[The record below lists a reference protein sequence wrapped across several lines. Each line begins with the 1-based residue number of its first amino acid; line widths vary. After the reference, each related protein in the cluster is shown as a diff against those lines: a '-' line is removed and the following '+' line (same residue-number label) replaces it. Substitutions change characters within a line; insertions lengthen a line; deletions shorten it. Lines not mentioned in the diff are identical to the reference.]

1 MREKGME
8 SNLEKINESLFF
20 ILTCDEV
27 GTYVSLVDS
36 QGNVVEDASEYG
48 VSDENDLKI
57 IDLIKEIKEDSFF
70 SGWDNEKNEL
80 YIDENIEILDY
91 LKNSKKVV
99 AGDMKPI
106 QWFLG
111 GNKIVLKINL
121 VEDDSDLCEGKL
133 LLNGEKDFTII
144 SDNYVLNENAIYW
157 IDIPKDTIHIL
168 KEMESKFSKPELEKY
183 LTLAS
188 SFGSGIEIECLDY
201 EITDEGNLKPVQ
213 ELIIEKISQDNSL
226 YLKIGASISTID
238 YEFLKAHNLEKA
250 LVIKDDL
257 KRVEIIDVEP
267 AYLDETVEE
276 IVKTIVK
283 HQKNLKIKSSFYV
296 DENFIILQEKL
307 AREFVTQELLQ
318 LAGKYK
324 VVGTDNLKK
333 YSVKAVK
340 PKVVGNFKHGIDFL
354 EGDVHLEI
362 EGEKFS
368 IVDVLN
374 SFKKDS
380 YIVLSDGTNAL
391 INRKYMEKLER
402 VFKDN
407 GKSNVKISFFD
418 LPIIDDLIEDKVL
431 ANEIKKTKTFY
442 RGINE
447 IENYKAPVPLINA
460 TLREYQE
467 YGYKWLRYL
476 MDNSLGGCLAD
487 DMGLGKTL
495 QAITLITSLHS
506 IPGRKTLIIMPK
518 SLIYN
523 WESEIKKFSPTLK
536 CGIYYGNFRDKNIFN
551 DVDAIITTYGTV
563 RNDIEFLR
571 KMKFDL
577 IVLDESQNIKN
588 VNAQT
593 TKAVMLLEAKYRLA
607 LSGTP
612 IENNL
617 GELYSL
623 FRFLNPS
630 MFGTL
635 DEFNYHYAN
644 PIQKENDK
652 EAIEELK
659 KKIYPFILRRV
670 KKEVLKDLPDKIE
683 KTLFIGMNPEQKR
696 LYEERRAYY
705 YGMIN
710 NQIKSQGLGKTQFYI
725 LQALNELR
733 QLTSCPEMKNP
744 NILSSKREVLINNV
758 QDAVENGH
766 KVLIFTNYI
775 KSIESITADLK
786 KRGIKYLEMTG
797 ATKDRQGLVNLFQ
810 KDKKYKV
817 FVMTLK
823 TGGVGLNLT
832 AADTIFIYDPWWNK
846 TVENQAVDRAY
857 RLGQDRTVFSYK
869 LILKD
874 TIEEK
879 ILKLQES
886 KSQLL
891 DNLISDEGATLKTL
905 TEKDIEFILGE

>member
-1 MREKGME
+1 MV
-8 SNLEKINESLFF
+8 SNLEKLNDTVYFMLS
-20 ILTCDEV
+20 CDEV
-27 GTYVSLVDS
+27 GTYVSLVDMY
-36 QGNVVEDASEYG
+36 GEIVEDTDMYEIT
-48 VSDENDLKI
+48 DENDLKI

-70 SGWDNEKNEL
+70 SGWETEKNEL

-91 LKNSKKVV
+91 LKKSKNFVT
-99 AGDMKPI
+99 GEMKPVE
-106 QWFLG
+106 WVLS

-121 VEDDSDLCEGKL
+121 VLDEEELCQGKL
-133 LLNGEKDFTII
+133 FLNEKEEFVII
-144 SDNYVLNENAIYW
+144 SDNYILKDHKIYW
-157 IDIPKDTIHIL
+157 LDLSKDTIHIL
-168 KEMESKFSKPELEKY
+168 KEMESKFAKKELEKY
-183 LTLAS
+183 LTLAY
-188 SFGSGIEIECLDY
+188 SFGNGVEIECFDY
-201 EITDEGNLKPVQ
+201 EVVLGGNLEPVQ
-213 ELIIEKISQDNSL
+213 EIVIEKISQDNSL
-226 YLKIGASISTID
+226 YLKIGVVLSTIS
-238 YEFLKAHNLEKA
+238 YEFLKTHNIEK
-250 LVIKDDL
+250 VIVVKDEL
-257 KRVEIIDVEP
+257 KKVEVTDVSP
-267 AYLDETVEE
+267 IYLDHTVEE
-276 IVKTIVK
+276 ILKIIVK
-283 HQKNLKIKSSFYV
+283 HQKSLKIKSSFYV
-296 DENFIILQEKL
+296 DENFIILQERL

-354 EGDVHLEI
+354 EGNVHLEI

-431 ANEIKKTKTFY
+431 ANEIKKTRSFY
-442 RGINE
+442 RGINQ
-447 IENYKAPVPLINA
+447 IENYDAPLPIINA

-467 YGYKWLRYL
+467 YGYKWLSYL
-476 MDNSLGGCLAD
+476 MDNKLGGCLAD

-495 QAITLITSLHS
+495 QAITLITSLHKVD
-506 IPGRKTLIIMPK
+506 GRKSLIIMPK

-523 WESEIKKFSPTLK
+523 WESEIKKFSPGLK
-536 CGIYYGNFRDKNIFN
+536 CGIYYGNFRDRSIFN
-551 DVDAIITTYGTV
+551 EVEVIITTYGTI
-563 RNDIEFLR
+563 RNDVEYL
-571 KMKFDL
+571 KEMKFDL

-593 TKAVMLLEAKYRLA
+593 TKAVMLLESKHRLA

-630 MFGTL
+630 MFGTI

-683 KTLFIGMNPEQKR
+683 KTLFIGMNPEQKK
-696 LYEERRAYY
+696 LYEERRTYY

-710 NQIKSQGLGKTQFYI
+710 SQIKTQGLGKTQFYI

-744 NILSSKREVLINNV
+744 NVVSSKREVLINNV

-766 KVLIFTNYI
+766 KVLVFTNYI
-775 KSIESITADLK
+775 KSIESITSDLK

-797 ATKDRQGLVNLFQ
+797 ATKDRQGLVDQFQ
-810 KDKKYKV
+810 NDNRYKV

>member
-1 MREKGME
+1 MV
-8 SNLEKINESLFF
+8 SNLEKLNDTVYFMLS
-20 ILTCDEV
+20 CDEV
-27 GTYVSLVDS
+27 GTYVSLVDMY
-36 QGNVVEDASEYG
+36 GEIVEDTDMYEIT
-48 VSDENDLKI
+48 DENDLKI

-70 SGWDNEKNEL
+70 SGWETEKNEL

-91 LKNSKKVV
+91 LKKSKNFVT
-99 AGDMKPI
+99 GEMKPVE
-106 QWFLG
+106 WVLS

-121 VEDDSDLCEGKL
+121 VLDGEELCQGKL
-133 LLNGEKDFTII
+133 FLNEKEEFVII
-144 SDNYVLNENAIYW
+144 SDNYILKDHKIYW
-157 IDIPKDTIHIL
+157 LDLSKDTIHIL
-168 KEMESKFSKPELEKY
+168 KEMESKFAKKELEKY
-183 LTLAS
+183 LTLAY
-188 SFGSGIEIECLDY
+188 SFGNGVEIECFDY
-201 EITDEGNLKPVQ
+201 EVVLGGNLEPVQ
-213 ELIIEKISQDNSL
+213 EIVIEKISQDNSL
-226 YLKIGASISTID
+226 YLKIGVVLSTIS
-238 YEFLKAHNLEKA
+238 YEFLKTHNIEK
-250 LVIKDDL
+250 VIVVKDEL
-257 KRVEIIDVEP
+257 KKVEVTDVSP
-267 AYLDETVEE
+267 IYLDHTVEE
-276 IVKTIVK
+276 ILKIIVK
-283 HQKNLKIKSSFYV
+283 HQKSLKIKSSFYV
-296 DENFIILQEKL
+296 DENFIILQERL

-354 EGDVHLEI
+354 EGNVHLEI

-431 ANEIKKTKTFY
+431 ANEIKKTRSFY
-442 RGINE
+442 RGINQ
-447 IENYKAPVPLINA
+447 IENYDAPLPIINA

-467 YGYKWLRYL
+467 YGYKWLSYL
-476 MDNSLGGCLAD
+476 MDNKLGGCLAD

-495 QAITLITSLHS
+495 QAITLITSLHKVD
-506 IPGRKTLIIMPK
+506 GRKSLIIMPK

-523 WESEIKKFSPTLK
+523 WESEIKKFSPGLK
-536 CGIYYGNFRDKNIFN
+536 CGIYYGNFRDRSIFN
-551 DVDAIITTYGTV
+551 EVEVIITTYGTI
-563 RNDIEFLR
+563 RNDVEYL
-571 KMKFDL
+571 KEMKFDL

-593 TKAVMLLEAKYRLA
+593 TKAVMLLESKHRLA

-630 MFGTL
+630 MFGTI

-683 KTLFIGMNPEQKR
+683 KTLFIGMNPEQKK
-696 LYEERRAYY
+696 LYEERRTYY

-710 NQIKSQGLGKTQFYI
+710 SQIKTQGLGKTQFYI

-744 NILSSKREVLINNV
+744 NVVSSKREVLINNV

-766 KVLIFTNYI
+766 KVLVFTNYI
-775 KSIESITADLK
+775 KSIESITSDLK

-797 ATKDRQGLVNLFQ
+797 ATKDRQGLVDQFQ
-810 KDKKYKV
+810 NDNRYKV

>member
-1 MREKGME
+1 MK
-8 SNLEKINESLFF
+8 SKLEKMEESLFF
-20 ILTCDEV
+20 TLTCDEV
-27 GTYVSLVDS
+27 GTYVSLVDNR
-36 QGNVVEDASEYG
+36 GNVVYDTTEFEI
-48 VSDENDLKI
+48 SDENDLKI

-80 YIDENIEILDY
+80 YIDENIEILNY
-91 LKNSKKVV
+91 LKNSKKVLN
-99 AGDMKPI
+99 GEMKPI
-106 QWFLG
+106 KWVLG
-111 GNKIVLKINL
+111 GNKIVLKINF
-121 VEDDSDLCEGKL
+121 VEEGYDLCEGKL
-133 LLNGEKDFTII
+133 LLNGEKQFKIV
-144 SDNYVLNENAIYW
+144 SDNYVLSDDSVYW

-168 KEMESKFSKPELEKY
+168 KEMESKFTRNELEKY
-183 LTLAS
+183 LTLAY
-188 SFGSGIEIECLDY
+188 SFGSGIEIEFLDY
-201 EITDEGNLKPVQ
+201 EIVLNGNMKPTQ

-238 YEFLKAHNLEKA
+238 YEFLKTHSLENA
-250 LVIKDDL
+250 LLIKDEF
-257 KRVEIIDVEP
+257 KRVEVTKVQP

-276 IVKTIVK
+276 IVKIIVK

-333 YSVKAVK
+333 YSVRAVK

-368 IVDVLN
+368 IVEVLN

-431 ANEIKKTKTFY
+431 ANEIKRTKSFY
-442 RGINE
+442 RGINQ
-447 IENYKAPVPLINA
+447 IENYGAEIPEINA

-476 MDNSLGGCLAD
+476 IDNKLGGCLAD

-495 QAITLITSLHS
+495 QAITLITSLHLV
-506 IPGRKTLIIMPK
+506 PKRKTLIIMPK

-536 CGIYYGNFRDKNIFN
+536 SGIYYGNFRDKSTFENT
-551 DVDAIITTYGTV
+551 DVIITTYGTI
-563 RNDIEFLR
+563 RNDIEYLR

-577 IVLDESQNIKN
+577 IILDESQNIKN

-593 TKAVMLLEAKYRLA
+593 TKAVMLLDSKYRLA

-630 MFGTL
+630 MFG
-635 DEFNYHYAN
+635 
-644 PIQKENDK
+644 
-652 EAIEELK
+652 
-659 KKIYPFILRRV
+659 
-670 KKEVLKDLPDKIE
+670 
-683 KTLFIGMNPEQKR
+683 
-696 LYEERRAYY
+696 
-705 YGMIN
+705 
-710 NQIKSQGLGKTQFYI
+710 
-725 LQALNELR
+725 
-733 QLTSCPEMKNP
+733 
-744 NILSSKREVLINNV
+744 
-758 QDAVENGH
+758 
-766 KVLIFTNYI
+766 
-775 KSIESITADLK
+775 
-786 KRGIKYLEMTG
+786 
-797 ATKDRQGLVNLFQ
+797 
-810 KDKKYKV
+810 
-817 FVMTLK
+817 
-823 TGGVGLNLT
+823 
-832 AADTIFIYDPWWNK
+832 
-846 TVENQAVDRAY
+846 
-857 RLGQDRTVFSYK
+857 
-869 LILKD
+869 
-874 TIEEK
+874 
-879 ILKLQES
+879 
-886 KSQLL
+886 
-891 DNLISDEGATLKTL
+891 
-905 TEKDIEFILGE
+905 

>member
-1 MREKGME
+1 ME
-8 SNLEKINESLFF
+8 SNLKKINESLFF
-20 ILTCDEV
+20 TLTCDEV

-36 QGNVVEDASEYG
+36 SGDIVEDTDGYEI
-48 VSDENDLKI
+48 SDENDLKI
-57 IDLIKEIKEDSFF
+57 IDLIQEIKEDSFF

-91 LKNSKKVV
+91 LKDSKKVV
-99 AGDMKPI
+99 TGDMKPVNWI
-106 QWFLG
+106 LS
-111 GNKIVLKINL
+111 GNKIVLKINF
-121 VEDDSDLCEGKL
+121 VEDDFDLCEGKL
-133 LLNGEKDFTII
+133 LLNGEKEFTIV
-144 SDNYVLNENAIYW
+144 SDNYVLSEGTMYW

-168 KEMESKFSKPELEKY
+168 KEMESKFSKSELEKY

-201 EITDEGNLKPVQ
+201 EIIENGNLKPVQ

-238 YEFLKAHNLEKA
+238 YEFLKAHSLERA

-257 KRVEIIDVEP
+257 KKVEITEVEP
-267 AYLDETVEE
+267 TYLDETVEE

-431 ANEIKKTKTFY
+431 ANEIKKTKSFY
-442 RGINE
+442 RGINQ
-447 IENYKAPVPLINA
+447 IENYSAPMPYINA

-495 QAITLITSLHS
+495 QAITLITSLHLV
-506 IPGRKTLIIMPK
+506 PERKTLIIMPK

-523 WESEIKKFSPTLK
+523 WESEIRKFSPGLK
-536 CGIYYGNFRDKNIFN
+536 CGIYYGNFRDKGIFN
-551 DVDAIITTYGTV
+551 DVEVIITTYGTV
-563 RNDIEFLR
+563 RNDIEFL
-571 KMKFDL
+571 KEMKFDL

-593 TKAVMLLEAKYRLA
+593 TKAVMLLDSKYRLA

-710 NQIKSQGLGKTQFYI
+710 SQIKTQGLGKTQFYI

-775 KSIESITADLK
+775 KSIESITSDLK

>member
-1 MREKGME
+1 ME
-8 SNLEKINESLFF
+8 TNLKKINESLFF
-20 ILTCDEV
+20 TLCCDEV
-27 GTYVSLVDS
+27 GTYVSLVDIN
-36 QGNVVEDASEYG
+36 GDIVENTDGYEI
-48 VSDENDLKI
+48 SDENDLKI
-57 IDLIKEIKEDSFF
+57 IDLIQEIKEDSFF

-80 YIDENIEILDY
+80 YIDENIEILNY

-99 AGDMKPI
+99 TEAMKPI
-106 QWFLG
+106 SWVLN
-111 GNKIVLKINL
+111 GNKIVLRINSL
-121 VEDDSDLCEGKL
+121 EEDDDLCEGKL
-133 LLNGEKDFTII
+133 LLNGEKDFII
-144 SDNYVLNENAIYW
+144 VSDNYVLNGEAMYW
-157 IDIPKDTIHIL
+157 IDVPKDTIHIL
-168 KEMESKFSKPELEKY
+168 KEMESKFSKTELEKY

-188 SFGSGIEIECLDY
+188 SFGNGIEIECLDY
-201 EITDEGNLKPVQ
+201 EIVDDGNLKPIQ

-238 YEFLKAHNLEKA
+238 YEFLKSHNLDKA
-250 LVIKDDL
+250 LVIKDEL
-257 KRVEIIDVEP
+257 KRIEITKVEP
-267 AYLDETVEE
+267 TYLDDTLEE

-431 ANEIKKTKTFY
+431 ANEIKKTKSFY
-442 RGINE
+442 RGINQ
-447 IENYKAPVPLINA
+447 IESYNSPLPNINA

-495 QAITLITSLHS
+495 QAITLITSLHL
-506 IPGRKTLIIMPK
+506 IPERKTLIIMPK

-551 DVDAIITTYGTV
+551 EVEAIITTYGTV
-563 RNDIEFLR
+563 RNDIEFL
-571 KMKFDL
+571 KNMKFDL

-593 TKAVMLLEAKYRLA
+593 TKAVMLLESKYRLA

-696 LYEERRAYY
+696 LYEERRTYY

-710 NQIKSQGLGKTQFYI
+710 SQIKTQGLGKTQFYI

-744 NILSSKREVLINNV
+744 NIISSKREVLINNV

-775 KSIESITADLK
+775 KSIESITSDLK

>member
-1 MREKGME
+1 MK
-8 SNLEKINESLFF
+8 SKLEKMEESLFF
-20 ILTCDEV
+20 TLTCDEV
-27 GTYVSLVDS
+27 GTYVSLVNNR
-36 QGNVVEDASEYG
+36 GNVVYDTTEFEI
-48 VSDENDLKI
+48 SDENDLKI

-80 YIDENIEILDY
+80 YIDDNIEILNY
-91 LKNSKKVV
+91 LKNSKKVLT
-99 AGDMKPI
+99 GEMKPI
-106 QWFLG
+106 KWVLG
-111 GNKIVLKINL
+111 GNKIVLKINF
-121 VEDDSDLCEGKL
+121 VEEGYDLCEGKL
-133 LLNGEKDFTII
+133 LLNGEKQFTIV
-144 SDNYVLNENAIYW
+144 SDNYVLSDDSLYW

-168 KEMESKFSKPELEKY
+168 KEMESKFTKNELEKY
-183 LTLAS
+183 LTLAY
-188 SFGSGIEIECLDY
+188 SFGSGIEIEFLDY
-201 EITDEGNLKPVQ
+201 EIVLNGNMKPTQ

-238 YEFLKAHNLEKA
+238 YEFLKIHSLENA
-250 LVIKDDL
+250 LLIKDEF
-257 KRVEIIDVEP
+257 KRVEVTKVQP

-276 IVKTIVK
+276 IVKIIVK
-283 HQKNLKIKSSFYV
+283 HQKNLKIKSSFYI

-333 YSVKAVK
+333 YSVRAVK

-431 ANEIKKTKTFY
+431 ANEIKRTKSFY
-442 RGINE
+442 RGINQ
-447 IENYKAPVPLINA
+447 IENYGAEIPEINA

-476 MDNSLGGCLAD
+476 IDNKLGGCLAD

-495 QAITLITSLHS
+495 QAITLITSLHLV
-506 IPGRKTLIIMPK
+506 PKRKTLIIMPK

-536 CGIYYGNFRDKNIFN
+536 SGIYYGNFRDKSTFENT
-551 DVDAIITTYGTV
+551 DVIITTYGTI
-563 RNDIEFLR
+563 RNDIEYLR

-593 TKAVMLLEAKYRLA
+593 TKAVMLLDSKYRLA

-696 LYEERRAYY
+696 LYEERRTYY

-710 NQIKSQGLGKTQFYI
+710 NQIKTQGLGKTQFYI

-744 NILSSKREVLINNV
+744 NIVSSKREVLINNV

-775 KSIESITADLK
+775 KSIESITGDLR
-786 KRGIKYLEMTG
+786 KRDIKYLEMTG
-797 ATKDRQGLVNLFQ
+797 ATKDRQGLVDLFQ

>member
-1 MREKGME
+1 MV
-8 SNLEKINESLFF
+8 SNLEKLNDTVYFMLS
-20 ILTCDEV
+20 CDEV
-27 GTYVSLVDS
+27 GTYVSLVDMY
-36 QGNVVEDASEYG
+36 GEIVEDADQYEIT
-48 VSDENDLKI
+48 DENDLKI
-57 IDLIKEIKEDSFF
+57 INLIKEIKEDSFF
-70 SGWDNEKNEL
+70 SGWETEKNEL

-91 LKNSKKVV
+91 LKKSKNFVT
-99 AGDMKPI
+99 GEMEPI
-106 QWFLG
+106 EWVLS
-111 GNKIVLKINL
+111 GNKIVLKIDL
-121 VEDDSDLCEGKL
+121 VVDEDDLCQGKL
-133 LLNGEKDFTII
+133 FLNEEEEFIII
-144 SDNYVLNENAIYW
+144 SDNYVLKNNKIYW
-157 IDIPKDTIHIL
+157 LDLSKDTIHIL
-168 KEMESKFSKPELEKY
+168 KEMESKFARLELEKY
-183 LTLAS
+183 LTLAY
-188 SFGSGIEIECLDY
+188 SFGNGVEIECFDY
-201 EITDEGNLKPVQ
+201 EVVLGGNLEPVQ
-213 ELIIEKISQDNSL
+213 EIIIEKISQDNSL
-226 YLKIGASISTID
+226 YLKIGVVLSTIS
-238 YEFLKAHNLEKA
+238 YEFLKAHSIEK
-250 LVIKDDL
+250 VIVVKDDL
-257 KRVEIIDVEP
+257 KRIEVTNVNP
-267 AYLDETVEE
+267 VYLDDTVEE
-276 IVKTIVK
+276 ILKIIVK

-296 DENFIILQEKL
+296 DENFIILQERL

-354 EGDVHLEI
+354 EGNVHLEI

-431 ANEIKKTKTFY
+431 ANEIKKTRSFY
-442 RGINE
+442 RGINQ
-447 IENYKAPVPLINA
+447 IESYDAPLPMINA

-467 YGYKWLRYL
+467 YGYKWLSYL
-476 MDNSLGGCLAD
+476 MDNNLGGCLAD

-495 QAITLITSLHS
+495 QAIALITSLHKVD
-506 IPGRKTLIIMPK
+506 GRKSLIIMPK

-536 CGIYYGNFRDKNIFN
+536 CGIYYGNFRDRAIF
-551 DVDAIITTYGTV
+551 DEVEAIITTYGTI
-563 RNDIEFLR
+563 RNDVEYL
-571 KMKFDL
+571 KEMKFDL

-593 TKAVMLLEAKYRLA
+593 TKAVMLLEAKHRLA

-630 MFGTL
+630 MFGTI
-635 DEFNYHYAN
+635 DEFNHHYAN

-683 KTLFIGMNPEQKR
+683 KTLFIGMNAEQKK

-710 NQIKSQGLGKTQFYI
+710 SQIKTQGLGKTQFYI

-744 NILSSKREVLINNV
+744 NVVSSKREVLINNV

-775 KSIESITADLK
+775 KSIESITSDLK

-797 ATKDRQGLVNLFQ
+797 ATKDRQGLVDLFQ
-810 KDKKYKV
+810 KDNRYKV

>member
-1 MREKGME
+1 
-8 SNLEKINESLFF
+8 
-20 ILTCDEV
+20 
-27 GTYVSLVDS
+27 
-36 QGNVVEDASEYG
+36 
-48 VSDENDLKI
+48 
-57 IDLIKEIKEDSFF
+57 
-70 SGWDNEKNEL
+70 
-80 YIDENIEILDY
+80 
-91 LKNSKKVV
+91 
-99 AGDMKPI
+99 
-106 QWFLG
+106 
-111 GNKIVLKINL
+111 
-121 VEDDSDLCEGKL
+121 DLCEGKL
-133 LLNGEKDFTII
+133 LLNGEKNFVII
-144 SDNYVLNENAIYW
+144 SDNYVLSDDTVYR

-168 KEMESKFSKPELEKY
+168 KEMESKFTKNELERY
-183 LTLAS
+183 LTLAY
-188 SFGSGIEIECLDY
+188 SFGSGIEIEFLDY
-201 EITDEGNLKPVQ
+201 EIALNGNMKPAQ
-213 ELIIEKISQDNSL
+213 ELVIEKISQDNSL

-238 YEFLKAHNLEKA
+238 YEFLKANSLENA
-250 LVIKDDL
+250 LVIKDEL
-257 KRVEIIDVEP
+257 KRVEVTKVEP

-276 IVKTIVK
+276 IVKIIVK

-431 ANEIKKTKTFY
+431 ANEIKKTKSFY
-442 RGINE
+442 RGINQ
-447 IENYKAPVPLINA
+447 IENYGAEIPEINA

-476 MDNSLGGCLAD
+476 IDNKLGGCLAD

-495 QAITLITSLHS
+495 QAITLITSLHLV
-506 IPGRKTLIIMPK
+506 PKRKTLIIMPK

-523 WESEIKKFSPTLK
+523 WESEIKKFSPNLK
-536 CGIYYGNFRDKNIFN
+536 CGIYYGNFRDKSIFEST
-551 DVDAIITTYGTV
+551 DVIITTYGTI
-563 RNDIEFLR
+563 RNDIEYL
-571 KMKFDL
+571 KEMKFDL

-593 TKAVMLLEAKYRLA
+593 TKAVMLLDSKYRLA

-710 NQIKSQGLGKTQFYI
+710 SQIKTQGLGKTQFYI

-744 NILSSKREVLINNV
+744 NIVSSKREVLINNV

-775 KSIESITADLK
+775 KSIESITGDLR
-786 KRGIKYLEMTG
+786 KRDIKYLEMTG
-797 ATKDRQGLVNLFQ
+797 ATKDRQGLVDLFQ

>member
-1 MREKGME
+1 
-8 SNLEKINESLFF
+8 
-20 ILTCDEV
+20 
-27 GTYVSLVDS
+27 VSLVDNK
-36 QGNVVEDASEYG
+36 GDVVYDTTGFEI
-48 VSDENDLKI
+48 SDENDLKI
-57 IDLIKEIKEDSFF
+57 IELIKEIKEDSFF
-70 SGWDNEKNEL
+70 SGWDNERNEL

-91 LKNSKKVV
+91 LKNSNKVLN
-99 AGDMKPI
+99 GEMKPI
-106 QWFLG
+106 KWVLS
-111 GNKIVLKINL
+111 GNKIVLKINF
-121 VEDDSDLCEGKL
+121 VEDNYELCEGKL
-133 LLNGEKDFTII
+133 LLNGDKKFVII
-144 SDNYVLNENAIYW
+144 SDNYILSEDSIYW

-168 KEMESKFSKPELEKY
+168 KEMESKFTRTELEKY
-183 LTLAS
+183 LTLAY
-188 SFGSGIEIECLDY
+188 SFGSGIEIEFLDY
-201 EITDEGNLKPVQ
+201 ELDINGNMKPAQ

-238 YEFLKAHNLEKA
+238 YEFIKAHSLENA
-250 LVIKDDL
+250 LLIKDDL
-257 KRVEIIDVEP
+257 KKIEITKVVP

-276 IVKTIVK
+276 IVKIIVK
-283 HQKNLKIKSSFYV
+283 HQKNLKIKSSFYL

-431 ANEIKKTKTFY
+431 ANEIKKTKSFY
-442 RGINE
+442 RGINQ
-447 IENYKAPVPLINA
+447 IENYGAELPDINA

-476 MDNSLGGCLAD
+476 IDNKLGGCLAD

-506 IPGRKTLIIMPK
+506 VQNRKTLIIMPK

-536 CGIYYGNFRDKNIFN
+536 CGIYYGNFRDKTIFN
-551 DVDAIITTYGTV
+551 SAEVIITTYGTI
-563 RNDIEFLR
+563 RNDIEYL
-571 KMKFDL
+571 KEMKFDL

-593 TKAVMLLEAKYRLA
+593 TKAVMLLDSKYRLA

-635 DEFNYHYAN
+635 EEFNYHYAN

-710 NQIKSQGLGKTQFYI
+710 SQIKTQGLGKTQFYI

-775 KSIESITADLK
+775 KSIESITGDLK

-797 ATKDRQGLVNLFQ
+797 ATKD
-810 KDKKYKV
+810 
-817 FVMTLK
+817 
-823 TGGVGLNLT
+823 
-832 AADTIFIYDPWWNK
+832 
-846 TVENQAVDRAY
+846 
-857 RLGQDRTVFSYK
+857 
-869 LILKD
+869 
-874 TIEEK
+874 
-879 ILKLQES
+879 
-886 KSQLL
+886 
-891 DNLISDEGATLKTL
+891 
-905 TEKDIEFILGE
+905 

>member
-1 MREKGME
+1 ME
-8 SNLEKINESLFF
+8 SNLKKINESLFF
-20 ILTCDEV
+20 TLTCDEV

-36 QGNVVEDASEYG
+36 NGDIVEDIDGYEI
-48 VSDENDLKI
+48 SDENDLKI
-57 IDLIKEIKEDSFF
+57 IDLIQEIKEDSFF

-91 LKNSKKVV
+91 LKDSKKVV
-99 AGDMKPI
+99 TGDMKPVNWI
-106 QWFLG
+106 LS
-111 GNKIVLKINL
+111 GNKIVLKINF
-121 VEDDSDLCEGKL
+121 VEDDFDLCEGKL
-133 LLNGEKDFTII
+133 LLNGEKEFTIV
-144 SDNYVLNENAIYW
+144 SDNYVLSEGTMYW

-168 KEMESKFSKPELEKY
+168 KEMESKFSKSELEKY

-201 EITDEGNLKPVQ
+201 EIIENGNLKPVQ

-238 YEFLKAHNLEKA
+238 YEFLKAHSLERA

-257 KRVEIIDVEP
+257 KKIEITEVEP
-267 AYLDETVEE
+267 TYLDETVEE

-431 ANEIKKTKTFY
+431 ANEIKKTKSFY
-442 RGINE
+442 RGINQ
-447 IENYKAPVPLINA
+447 IENYSAPMPYINA

-495 QAITLITSLHS
+495 QAITLITSLHLV
-506 IPGRKTLIIMPK
+506 PERKTLIIMPK

-523 WESEIKKFSPTLK
+523 WESEIRKFSPGLK
-536 CGIYYGNFRDKNIFN
+536 CGIYYGNFRDKGIFN
-551 DVDAIITTYGTV
+551 DVEVIITTYGTV
-563 RNDIEFLR
+563 RNDIEFL
-571 KMKFDL
+571 KEMKFDL

-593 TKAVMLLEAKYRLA
+593 TKAVMLLDSKYRLA

-710 NQIKSQGLGKTQFYI
+710 SQIKTQGLGKTQFYI

-775 KSIESITADLK
+775 KSIESITSDLK

>member
-1 MREKGME
+1 ME
-8 SNLEKINESLFF
+8 SRVEKKEKSVYF

-27 GTYVSLVDS
+27 GTYVSLVDNK
-36 QGNVVEDASEYG
+36 GDIVEDT
-48 VSDENDLKI
+48 SDYEIVDTNDLKI
-57 IDLIKEIKEDSFF
+57 IELIKEIKEDSFF
-70 SGWDNEKNEL
+70 SGWETEKNEL
-80 YIDENIEILDY
+80 YIDENPEILDF
-91 LKNSKKVV
+91 LKESDKVI
-99 AGDMKPI
+99 GQNLEPI
-106 QWFLG
+106 EWILD
-111 GNKIVLKINL
+111 GNKISLKICPF
-121 VEDDSDLCEGKL
+121 DDSDSLCEGKL
-133 LLNGEKDFTII
+133 FLNGEKDFIII
-144 SDNYVLNENAIYW
+144 SDNYILNGNTIYKL
-157 IDIPKDTIHIL
+157 DIPKDTIHIL
-168 KEMESKFSKPELEKY
+168 KEMESKFAKSELEKY
-183 LTLAS
+183 LTLAY
-188 SFGSGIEIECLDY
+188 SFGKGIEIECLDY
-201 EITDEGNLKPVQ
+201 ELVNNGNMEPVQ
-213 ELIIEKISQDNSL
+213 EIIIEKISQDNSL
-226 YLKIGASISTID
+226 YLKISASISTVD
-238 YEFLKAHNLEKA
+238 YGFVKTHNLKNI
-250 LVIKDDL
+250 LVVKDDI
-257 KRVEIIDVEP
+257 KKVEITPIVET
-267 AYLDETVEE
+267 YLDETVEE

-283 HQKNLKIKSSFYV
+283 HQKNLKIKSSFYI
-296 DENFIILQEKL
+296 DENFLILQEKL
-307 AREFVTQELLQ
+307 AKEFVTQELLQ

-333 YSVKAVK
+333 YSIKAVK

-354 EGDVHLEI
+354 EGDIHLEI

-374 SFKKDS
+374 TFKKDS
-380 YIVLSDGTNAL
+380 YVVLSDGTNAL

-431 ANEIKKTKTFY
+431 TNEIKKTKSFY
-442 RGINE
+442 RGIND
-447 IENYKAPVPLINA
+447 IEKYEAPIPAINA

-467 YGYKWLRYL
+467 YGYKWLTYL
-476 MDNSLGGCLAD
+476 MDNNLGGCLAD

-495 QAITLITSLHS
+495 QAITLITSLHR
-506 IPGRKTLIIMPK
+506 IPKRKTLIIMPK

-536 CGIYYGNFRDKNIFN
+536 CGIYYGNLRDRKVF
-551 DVDAIITTYGTV
+551 DEVEAIITTYGTV
-563 RNDIEFLR
+563 RNDIEFL
-571 KMKFDL
+571 KEMKFDL

-593 TKAVMLLEAKYRLA
+593 TKAVMLLEAKQRLA

-635 DEFNYHYAN
+635 EDFNYHYAN

-652 EAIEELK
+652 DAIEELK

-683 KTLFIGMNPEQKR
+683 KTLFIGMNPEQKK

-710 NQIKSQGLGKTQFYI
+710 SQIKSQGLGKAQFYI

-775 KSIESITADLK
+775 KSIESITSDLK

-810 KDKKYKV
+810 KDNKYKV

>member
-1 MREKGME
+1 MK
-8 SNLEKINESLFF
+8 SKLEKMEDSLFF
-20 ILTCDEV
+20 TLTCDEV
-27 GTYVSLVDS
+27 GTYVSLVDNR
-36 QGNVVEDASEYG
+36 GNVVYDTTEFEI
-48 VSDENDLKI
+48 SDENDLKI
-57 IDLIKEIKEDSFF
+57 IELIKEIKDDSFF

-91 LKNSKKVV
+91 LKNSNKVLT
-99 AGDMKPI
+99 GEMKPI
-106 QWFLG
+106 KWVLG
-111 GNKIVLKINL
+111 GNKIVLKINF
-121 VEDDSDLCEGKL
+121 VEEGYDLCEGKL
-133 LLNGEKDFTII
+133 LLNGEKKFVII
-144 SDNYVLNENAIYW
+144 SDNYVLSDDTVYR

-168 KEMESKFSKPELEKY
+168 KEMESKFTKNELERY
-183 LTLAS
+183 LTLAY
-188 SFGSGIEIECLDY
+188 SFGSGIEIEFLDY
-201 EITDEGNLKPVQ
+201 EIALNGNMKPAQ
-213 ELIIEKISQDNSL
+213 ELVIEKISQDNSL

-238 YEFLKAHNLEKA
+238 YEFLKANSLENA
-250 LVIKDDL
+250 LVIKDEL
-257 KRVEIIDVEP
+257 KRVEVTKVEP

-276 IVKTIVK
+276 IVKIIVK

-431 ANEIKKTKTFY
+431 ANEIKKTKSFY
-442 RGINE
+442 RGINQ
-447 IENYKAPVPLINA
+447 IENYGAEIPEINA

-476 MDNSLGGCLAD
+476 IDNKLGGCLAD

-495 QAITLITSLHS
+495 QAITLITSLHLV
-506 IPGRKTLIIMPK
+506 PKRKTLIIMPK

-523 WESEIKKFSPTLK
+523 WESEIKKFSPNLK
-536 CGIYYGNFRDKNIFN
+536 CGIYYGNFRDKSIFEST
-551 DVDAIITTYGTV
+551 DVIITTYGTI
-563 RNDIEFLR
+563 RNDIEYL
-571 KMKFDL
+571 KEMKFDL

-593 TKAVMLLEAKYRLA
+593 TKAVMLLDSKYRLA

-710 NQIKSQGLGKTQFYI
+710 SQIKTQGLGKTQFYI

-744 NILSSKREVLINNV
+744 NIVSSKREVLINNV

-775 KSIESITADLK
+775 KSIESITGDLR
-786 KRGIKYLEMTG
+786 KRDIKYLEMTG
-797 ATKDRQGLVNLFQ
+797 ATKDRQGLVDLFQ

>member
-1 MREKGME
+1 MK
-8 SNLEKINESLFF
+8 SKLEKMEDSLFF
-20 ILTCDEV
+20 TLTCDEV
-27 GTYVSLVDS
+27 GTYVSLVDNR
-36 QGNVVEDASEYG
+36 GNVVYDTTEFEM
-48 VSDENDLKI
+48 SDENDLKI
-57 IDLIKEIKEDSFF
+57 IELIKEIKDDSFF

-91 LKNSKKVV
+91 LKNSNKVLT
-99 AGDMKPI
+99 GEMKPI
-106 QWFLG
+106 KWVLG
-111 GNKIVLKINL
+111 GNKIVLKINF
-121 VEDDSDLCEGKL
+121 VEEGYDLCEGKL
-133 LLNGEKDFTII
+133 LLNGEKNFVII
-144 SDNYVLNENAIYW
+144 SDNYVLSDDTVYR

-168 KEMESKFSKPELEKY
+168 KEMESKFTKNELERY
-183 LTLAS
+183 LTLAY
-188 SFGSGIEIECLDY
+188 SFGSGIEIEFLDY
-201 EITDEGNLKPVQ
+201 EIALNGNMKPAQ
-213 ELIIEKISQDNSL
+213 ELVIEKISQDNSL

-238 YEFLKAHNLEKA
+238 YEFLKANSLENA
-250 LVIKDDL
+250 LVIKDEL
-257 KRVEIIDVEP
+257 KRVEVTKVEP

-276 IVKTIVK
+276 IVKIIVK

-431 ANEIKKTKTFY
+431 ANEIKKTKSFY
-442 RGINE
+442 RGINQ
-447 IENYKAPVPLINA
+447 IENYGAEIPEINA

-476 MDNSLGGCLAD
+476 IDNKLGGCLAD

-495 QAITLITSLHS
+495 QAITLITSLHLV
-506 IPGRKTLIIMPK
+506 PKRKTLIIMPK

-523 WESEIKKFSPTLK
+523 WESEIKKFSPNLK
-536 CGIYYGNFRDKNIFN
+536 CGIYYGNFRDKSIFEST
-551 DVDAIITTYGTV
+551 DVIITTYGTI
-563 RNDIEFLR
+563 RNDIEYL
-571 KMKFDL
+571 KEMKFDL

-593 TKAVMLLEAKYRLA
+593 TKAVMLLDSKYRLA

-710 NQIKSQGLGKTQFYI
+710 SQIKTQGLGKTQFYI

-744 NILSSKREVLINNV
+744 NIVSSKREVLINNV

-775 KSIESITADLK
+775 KSIESITGDLR
-786 KRGIKYLEMTG
+786 KRDIKYLEMTG
-797 ATKDRQGLVNLFQ
+797 ATKDRQGLVDLFQ

>member
-1 MREKGME
+1 ME
-8 SNLEKINESLFF
+8 SNLKKINESLFF
-20 ILTCDEV
+20 TLTCDEV

-36 QGNVVEDASEYG
+36 NGDIVEDIDGYEI
-48 VSDENDLKI
+48 SDENDLKI
-57 IDLIKEIKEDSFF
+57 IDLIQEIKEDSFF

-91 LKNSKKVV
+91 LKDSKKVIT
-99 AGDMKPI
+99 GDMKPVNWI
-106 QWFLG
+106 LS
-111 GNKIVLKINL
+111 GNKIVLKINF
-121 VEDDSDLCEGKL
+121 VEDDFDLCEGKL
-133 LLNGEKDFTII
+133 LLNGEKEFTIV
-144 SDNYVLNENAIYW
+144 SDNYVLSEGTMYW

-168 KEMESKFSKPELEKY
+168 KEMESKFSKSELEKY

-201 EITDEGNLKPVQ
+201 EIIENGNLKPVQ

-238 YEFLKAHNLEKA
+238 YEFLKAHSLERA

-257 KRVEIIDVEP
+257 KKIEITEVEP
-267 AYLDETVEE
+267 TYLDETVEE

-431 ANEIKKTKTFY
+431 ANEIKKTKSFY
-442 RGINE
+442 RGINQ
-447 IENYKAPVPLINA
+447 IENYSAPMPYINA

-495 QAITLITSLHS
+495 QAITLITSLHLV
-506 IPGRKTLIIMPK
+506 PERKTLIIMPK

-523 WESEIKKFSPTLK
+523 WESEIRKFSPGLK
-536 CGIYYGNFRDKNIFN
+536 CGIYYGNFRDKGIFN
-551 DVDAIITTYGTV
+551 DVEVIITTYGTV
-563 RNDIEFLR
+563 RNDIEFL
-571 KMKFDL
+571 KEMKFDL

-593 TKAVMLLEAKYRLA
+593 TKAVMLLDSKYRLA

-710 NQIKSQGLGKTQFYI
+710 SQIKTQGLGKTQFYI

-775 KSIESITADLK
+775 KSIESITSDLK

>member
-1 MREKGME
+1 ME
-8 SNLEKINESLFF
+8 SNLKKINESLFF
-20 ILTCDEV
+20 TLTCDEV

-36 QGNVVEDASEYG
+36 NGDIVEDTDGYEI
-48 VSDENDLKI
+48 SDENDLKI
-57 IDLIKEIKEDSFF
+57 IDLIQEIKEDSFF

-91 LKNSKKVV
+91 LKDSKKVV
-99 AGDMKPI
+99 TGDMKPVNWI
-106 QWFLG
+106 LS
-111 GNKIVLKINL
+111 GNKIVLKINF
-121 VEDDSDLCEGKL
+121 VEDDFDLCEGKL
-133 LLNGEKDFTII
+133 LLNGEKKFTIV
-144 SDNYVLNENAIYW
+144 SDNYVLSEGTMYW

-168 KEMESKFSKPELEKY
+168 KEMESKFSKSELEKY

-201 EITDEGNLKPVQ
+201 EIIENGNLKPVQ

-238 YEFLKAHNLEKA
+238 YEFLKAHSLERA

-257 KRVEIIDVEP
+257 KKVEITEVEP
-267 AYLDETVEE
+267 TYLDETVEE

-431 ANEIKKTKTFY
+431 ANEIKKTKSFY
-442 RGINE
+442 RGINQ
-447 IENYKAPVPLINA
+447 IENYSAPMPYINA

-495 QAITLITSLHS
+495 QAITLITSLHLV
-506 IPGRKTLIIMPK
+506 PERKTLIIMPK

-523 WESEIKKFSPTLK
+523 WESEIRKFSPGLK
-536 CGIYYGNFRDKNIFN
+536 CGIYYGNFRDKGIFN
-551 DVDAIITTYGTV
+551 DVEVIITTYGTV
-563 RNDIEFLR
+563 RNDIEFL
-571 KMKFDL
+571 KEMKFDL

-593 TKAVMLLEAKYRLA
+593 TKAVMLLDSKYRLA

-710 NQIKSQGLGKTQFYI
+710 SQIKTQGLGKTQFYI

-775 KSIESITADLK
+775 KSIESITSDLK

>member
-1 MREKGME
+1 ME
-8 SNLEKINESLFF
+8 SNLKKMDESLFF
-20 ILTCDEV
+20 TLTCDEV

-36 QGNVVEDASEYG
+36 DGEIVENTEEYEI
-48 VSDENDLKI
+48 SDENDLKI
-57 IDLIKEIKEDSFF
+57 IDLIQEIKEDSFF

-80 YIDENIEILDY
+80 YIDENVEILDY

-99 AGDMKPI
+99 TGDMNPI
-106 QWFLG
+106 KWILSE
-111 GNKIVLKINL
+111 NKIVLKINF
-121 VEDDSDLCEGKL
+121 VEDEPDLCEGKL
-133 LLNGEKDFTII
+133 LLNGKENFKIV
-144 SDNYVLNENAIYW
+144 SDNYVLSGDTIYW

-168 KEMESKFSKPELEKY
+168 KEMESKFSKSELEKY

-201 EITDEGNLKPVQ
+201 EIVEEGNLKPVQ

-238 YEFLKAHNLEKA
+238 YEFLKVHNLDRA
-250 LVIKDDL
+250 LIIKDEL
-257 KRVEIIDVEP
+257 KRVEITKVEA

-276 IVKTIVK
+276 VVKNIVK
-283 HQKNLKIKSSFYV
+283 HQKNLKIKSSFYI
-296 DENFIILQEKL
+296 DGNFIILQEKL

-431 ANEIKKTKTFY
+431 ANEIKKTKSFY
-442 RGINE
+442 RGINQ
-447 IENYKAPVPLINA
+447 IENYNAPTPAINA

-495 QAITLITSLHS
+495 QAITLITSLHLT
-506 IPGRKTLIIMPK
+506 PKRKTLIIMPK

-523 WESEIKKFSPTLK
+523 WESEIKKFSPDLK
-536 CGIYYGNFRDKNIFN
+536 CGIYYGNFRDKSIFSS
-551 DVDAIITTYGTV
+551 VEVIITTYGTV
-563 RNDIEFLR
+563 RNDIEYL
-571 KMKFDL
+571 KEMKFDL

-593 TKAVMLLEAKYRLA
+593 TKAVMLLNSKYRLA

-710 NQIKSQGLGKTQFYI
+710 SQIKTQGLGKTQFYI

-744 NILSSKREVLINNV
+744 NVVSSKREVLINNV

-775 KSIESITADLK
+775 KSIESITSDLR

-797 ATKDRQGLVNLFQ
+797 ATKDRQGLVDLFQ

>member
-1 MREKGME
+1 MV
-8 SNLEKINESLFF
+8 SNLEKLNDTVYFMLS
-20 ILTCDEV
+20 CDEV
-27 GTYVSLVDS
+27 GTYVSLVDMY
-36 QGNVVEDASEYG
+36 GEIVEDADQYEIT
-48 VSDENDLKI
+48 DENDLKI
-57 IDLIKEIKEDSFF
+57 INLIKEIKEDSFF
-70 SGWDNEKNEL
+70 SGWETEKNEL

-91 LKNSKKVV
+91 LKKSKNFVT
-99 AGDMKPI
+99 GEMEPI
-106 QWFLG
+106 EWVLS
-111 GNKIVLKINL
+111 GNKIVLKIDL
-121 VEDDSDLCEGKL
+121 VADEDDLCQGKL
-133 LLNGEKDFTII
+133 FLNEEEEFTII
-144 SDNYVLNENAIYW
+144 SDNYVLKDNKIYW
-157 IDIPKDTIHIL
+157 LDLSKDTIHIL
-168 KEMESKFSKPELEKY
+168 KEMESKFARLELEKY
-183 LTLAS
+183 LTLAY
-188 SFGSGIEIECLDY
+188 SFGNGVEIECFDY
-201 EITDEGNLKPVQ
+201 EVILGGNLEPVQ
-213 ELIIEKISQDNSL
+213 EIIIEKISQDNSL
-226 YLKIGASISTID
+226 YLKIGVVLSTIS
-238 YEFLKAHNLEKA
+238 YEFLKAHSIEK
-250 LVIKDDL
+250 VIVVKDDL
-257 KRVEIIDVEP
+257 KRIEVTNVNP
-267 AYLDETVEE
+267 VYLDDTVEE
-276 IVKTIVK
+276 ILKIIVK

-296 DENFIILQEKL
+296 DENFIILQERL

-354 EGDVHLEI
+354 EGNVHLEI

-431 ANEIKKTKTFY
+431 ANEIKKTRSFY
-442 RGINE
+442 RGINQ
-447 IENYKAPVPLINA
+447 IESYDAPLPMINA

-467 YGYKWLRYL
+467 YGYKWLSYL
-476 MDNSLGGCLAD
+476 MDNNLGGCLAD

-495 QAITLITSLHS
+495 QAIALITSLHKVD
-506 IPGRKTLIIMPK
+506 GRKSLIIMPK

-536 CGIYYGNFRDKNIFN
+536 CGIYYGNFRDRAIF
-551 DVDAIITTYGTV
+551 DEVEAIITTYGTI
-563 RNDIEFLR
+563 RNDVEYL
-571 KMKFDL
+571 KEMKFDL

-593 TKAVMLLEAKYRLA
+593 TKAVMLLEAKHRLA

-630 MFGTL
+630 MFGTI
-635 DEFNYHYAN
+635 DEFNHHYAN

-683 KTLFIGMNPEQKR
+683 KTLFIGMNAEQKK

-710 NQIKSQGLGKTQFYI
+710 SQIKTQGLGKTQFYI

-744 NILSSKREVLINNV
+744 NVVSSKREVLINNV

-775 KSIESITADLK
+775 KSIESITSDLK

-797 ATKDRQGLVNLFQ
+797 ATKDRQGLVDLFQ
-810 KDKKYKV
+810 KDNRYKV

>member
-1 MREKGME
+1 ME
-8 SNLEKINESLFF
+8 SNLEKKEQSLFF
-20 ILTCDEV
+20 ALTCDEV
-27 GTYVSLVDS
+27 GTYVSLVDNN
-36 QGNVVEDASEYG
+36 GEVVEDTTDFEIN
-48 VSDENDLKI
+48 DDNDLSI
-57 IDLIKEIKEDSFF
+57 IDLIKEIKEDSFL

-91 LKNSKKVV
+91 LKNSTKVV
-99 AGDMKPI
+99 TGDMRPI
-106 QWFLG
+106 NWFLS
-111 GNKIVLKINL
+111 GNKIVLKINF
-121 VEDDSDLCEGKL
+121 VEEDSELCEGKL
-133 LLNGEKDFTII
+133 LLNGEKEFTIV
-144 SDNYVLNENAIYW
+144 SDNYVLSEDSMYRV
-157 IDIPKDTIHIL
+157 DIPKDTIHIL
-168 KEMESKFSKPELEKY
+168 KEMESKFSRAELEKY
-183 LTLAS
+183 LSLAF
-188 SFGSGIEIECLDY
+188 SFGSGVEIECLDY
-201 EITDEGNLKPVQ
+201 EVVSEGNMKPVQ

-238 YEFLKAHNLEKA
+238 YEFLKAHTLENA
-250 LVIKDDL
+250 LVIKDEI
-257 KRVEIIDVEP
+257 KKVEITKVES

-276 IVKTIVK
+276 IVKTIHK

-431 ANEIKKTKTFY
+431 ANEIKKTKSFY
-442 RGINE
+442 RGINQ
-447 IENYKAPVPLINA
+447 IENYNADMPAINA

-476 MDNSLGGCLAD
+476 MDNNLGGCLAD

-495 QAITLITSLHS
+495 QAITLITSLHTVS
-506 IPGRKTLIIMPK
+506 GRKSLIIMPK

-536 CGIYYGNFRDKNIFN
+536 CGIYYGNFRDKTIFN
-551 DVDAIITTYGTV
+551 EVDTIITTYGTV
-563 RNDIEFLR
+563 RNDIEYL
-571 KMKFDL
+571 KEMKFDL

-593 TKAVMLLEAKYRLA
+593 TKAVMLLDAKYRLA

-710 NQIKSQGLGKTQFYI
+710 SQIKTQGLGKTQFYI

-775 KSIESITADLK
+775 KSIESITADLR

>member
-1 MREKGME
+1 ME
-8 SNLEKINESLFF
+8 SNLEKKEQSLFF
-20 ILTCDEV
+20 TLTCDEV
-27 GTYVSLVDS
+27 GTYVSLVDNN
-36 QGNVVEDASEYG
+36 GEVVEDTTDFEIN
-48 VSDENDLKI
+48 DENDLSI

-91 LKNSKKVV
+91 LKNSTKVV
-99 AGDMKPI
+99 TGDMRPI
-106 QWFLG
+106 NWFLS
-111 GNKIVLKINL
+111 GNKIVLKINF
-121 VEDDSDLCEGKL
+121 VEEDSELCEGKL
-133 LLNGEKDFTII
+133 LLNGEKEFTIV
-144 SDNYVLNENAIYW
+144 SDNYVLSEDSMYRV
-157 IDIPKDTIHIL
+157 DIPKDTIHIL
-168 KEMESKFSKPELEKY
+168 KEMESKFSRAELEKY
-183 LTLAS
+183 LSLAF
-188 SFGSGIEIECLDY
+188 SFGSGVEIECLDY
-201 EITDEGNLKPVQ
+201 EVVSEGNMKPVQ

-238 YEFLKAHNLEKA
+238 YEFLKAHTLENA
-250 LVIKDDL
+250 LVIKDEI
-257 KRVEIIDVEP
+257 KKVEITKVES

-276 IVKTIVK
+276 IVKTIHK

-431 ANEIKKTKTFY
+431 ANEIKKTKSFY
-442 RGINE
+442 RGINQ
-447 IENYKAPVPLINA
+447 IENYNADMPAINA

-476 MDNSLGGCLAD
+476 MDNNLGGCLAD

-495 QAITLITSLHS
+495 QAITLITSLHTVS
-506 IPGRKTLIIMPK
+506 GRKSLIIMPK

-536 CGIYYGNFRDKNIFN
+536 CGIYYGNFRDKTIFN
-551 DVDAIITTYGTV
+551 EVDTIITTYGTV
-563 RNDIEFLR
+563 RNDIEYL
-571 KMKFDL
+571 KEMKFDL

-593 TKAVMLLEAKYRLA
+593 TKAVMLLDAKYRLA

-710 NQIKSQGLGKTQFYI
+710 SQIKSQGLGKTQFYI

-775 KSIESITADLK
+775 KSIESITADLR

>member
-1 MREKGME
+1 MV
-8 SNLEKINESLFF
+8 SNLEKLNDTVYFMLS
-20 ILTCDEV
+20 CDEV
-27 GTYVSLVDS
+27 GTYVSLVDMY
-36 QGNVVEDASEYG
+36 GEIVEDADQYEIT
-48 VSDENDLKI
+48 DKNDLKI
-57 IDLIKEIKEDSFF
+57 INLIKEIKEDSFF
-70 SGWDNEKNEL
+70 SGWETEKNEL

-91 LKNSKKVV
+91 LKKSKNFVT
-99 AGDMKPI
+99 GEMEPI
-106 QWFLG
+106 EWVLS
-111 GNKIVLKINL
+111 GNKIVLKIDL
-121 VEDDSDLCEGKL
+121 VVDEDDLCQGKL
-133 LLNGEKDFTII
+133 FLNEEEEFTII
-144 SDNYVLNENAIYW
+144 SDNYVLKDNKIYW
-157 IDIPKDTIHIL
+157 LDLSKDTIHIL
-168 KEMESKFSKPELEKY
+168 KEMESKFARLELEKY
-183 LTLAS
+183 LTLAY
-188 SFGSGIEIECLDY
+188 SFGNGVEIECFDY
-201 EITDEGNLKPVQ
+201 EVVLGGNLEPVQ
-213 ELIIEKISQDNSL
+213 EIIIEKISQDNSL
-226 YLKIGASISTID
+226 YLKIGVVLSTIS
-238 YEFLKAHNLEKA
+238 YEFLKAHSIEK
-250 LVIKDDL
+250 VIVVKDDL
-257 KRVEIIDVEP
+257 KRIEVTNVNP
-267 AYLDETVEE
+267 VYLDDTVEE
-276 IVKTIVK
+276 ILKIIVK

-296 DENFIILQEKL
+296 DENFIILQERL

-354 EGDVHLEI
+354 EGNVHLEI

-431 ANEIKKTKTFY
+431 ANEIKKTRSFY
-442 RGINE
+442 RGINQ
-447 IENYKAPVPLINA
+447 IESYDAPLPMINA

-467 YGYKWLRYL
+467 YGYKWLSYL
-476 MDNSLGGCLAD
+476 MDNNLGGCLAD

-495 QAITLITSLHS
+495 QAIALITSLHKVN
-506 IPGRKTLIIMPK
+506 GRKSLIIMPK

-536 CGIYYGNFRDKNIFN
+536 CGIYYGNFRDRAIF
-551 DVDAIITTYGTV
+551 DEVEAIITTYGTI
-563 RNDIEFLR
+563 RNDVEYL
-571 KMKFDL
+571 KEMKFDL

-593 TKAVMLLEAKYRLA
+593 TKAVMLLEAKHRLA

-630 MFGTL
+630 MFGTI
-635 DEFNYHYAN
+635 DEFNHHYAN

-683 KTLFIGMNPEQKR
+683 KTLFIGMNAEQKK

-710 NQIKSQGLGKTQFYI
+710 SQIKTQGLGKTQFYI

-744 NILSSKREVLINNV
+744 NVVSSKREVLINNV

-775 KSIESITADLK
+775 KSIESITSDLK

-797 ATKDRQGLVNLFQ
+797 ATKDRQGLVDLFQ
-810 KDKKYKV
+810 KDNRYKV

>member
-1 MREKGME
+1 
-8 SNLEKINESLFF
+8 
-20 ILTCDEV
+20 
-27 GTYVSLVDS
+27 
-36 QGNVVEDASEYG
+36 
-48 VSDENDLKI
+48 
-57 IDLIKEIKEDSFF
+57 
-70 SGWDNEKNEL
+70 
-80 YIDENIEILDY
+80 
-91 LKNSKKVV
+91 
-99 AGDMKPI
+99 
-106 QWFLG
+106 
-111 GNKIVLKINL
+111 
-121 VEDDSDLCEGKL
+121 
-133 LLNGEKDFTII
+133 
-144 SDNYVLNENAIYW
+144 
-157 IDIPKDTIHIL
+157 
-168 KEMESKFSKPELEKY
+168 
-183 LTLAS
+183 
-188 SFGSGIEIECLDY
+188 
-201 EITDEGNLKPVQ
+201 
-213 ELIIEKISQDNSL
+213 
-226 YLKIGASISTID
+226 
-238 YEFLKAHNLEKA
+238 
-250 LVIKDDL
+250 
-257 KRVEIIDVEP
+257 
-267 AYLDETVEE
+267 
-276 IVKTIVK
+276 
-283 HQKNLKIKSSFYV
+283 
-296 DENFIILQEKL
+296 
-307 AREFVTQELLQ
+307 
-318 LAGKYK
+318 
-324 VVGTDNLKK
+324 
-333 YSVKAVK
+333 
-340 PKVVGNFKHGIDFL
+340 
-354 EGDVHLEI
+354 
-362 EGEKFS
+362 
-368 IVDVLN
+368 
-374 SFKKDS
+374 
-380 YIVLSDGTNAL
+380 
-391 INRKYMEKLER
+391 
-402 VFKDN
+402 
-407 GKSNVKISFFD
+407 
-418 LPIIDDLIEDKVL
+418 
-431 ANEIKKTKTFY
+431 
-442 RGINE
+442 
-447 IENYKAPVPLINA
+447 
-460 TLREYQE
+460 
-467 YGYKWLRYL
+467 
-476 MDNSLGGCLAD
+476 
-487 DMGLGKTL
+487 
-495 QAITLITSLHS
+495 
-506 IPGRKTLIIMPK
+506 
-518 SLIYN
+518 N
-523 WESEIKKFSPTLK
+523 WESEIRKFSPDLK
-536 CGIYYGNFRDKNIFN
+536 CGIYYGNFRDKTIFN
-551 DVDAIITTYGTV
+551 NVEVIITTYGTV
-563 RNDIEFLR
+563 RNDIEYL
-571 KMKFDL
+571 KEMKFDL

-593 TKAVMLLEAKYRLA
+593 TKAVMLLDSKYRLA

-710 NQIKSQGLGKTQFYI
+710 SQIKTQGLGKTQFYI

-744 NILSSKREVLINNV
+744 NVLSSKREVLINNV

-775 KSIESITADLK
+775 KSIESITSDLR

-905 TEKDIEFILGE
+905 T

>member
-1 MREKGME
+1 MVY
-8 SNLEKINESLFF
+8 SSEKIRDAVYFMLEN
-20 ILTCDEV
+20 DEV
-27 GTYVSLVDS
+27 GTYVSLVDCDG
-36 QGNVVEDASEYG
+36 QRVEDVESYNDL
-48 VSDENDLKI
+48 SENDLKVI
-57 IDLIKEIKEDSFF
+57 SLIREIKEDSFF
-70 SGWDNEKNEL
+70 SGWENEKNEL
-80 YIDENIEILDY
+80 YIDDNIEILDC
-91 LKNSKKVV
+91 LKENEKFVTKE
-99 AGDMKPI
+99 MKPI
-106 QWFLG
+106 NWELEN
-111 GNKIVLKINL
+111 NKIVLKIE
-121 VEDDSDLCEGKL
+121 VVDYEGGVYQGKIL
-133 LLNGEKDFTII
+133 FNGESDFTIV
-144 SDNYVLNENAIYW
+144 SDNYIYKDGTIYVLEL
-157 IDIPKDTIHIL
+157 PKDTIHIL
-168 KEMESKFSKPELEKY
+168 KEMESKFLKEEIERY
-183 LTLAS
+183 LTLAY
-188 SFGSGIEIECLDY
+188 SFGKEVEIEYLDY
-201 EITDEGNLKPVQ
+201 EIVFNGKMKPT
-213 ELIIEKISQDNSL
+213 EEIIIEKISQDNSL
-226 YLKIGASISTID
+226 YLKIGVSLSTVS
-238 YEFLKAHNLEKA
+238 YEFLKVNDLKEA
-250 LVIKDDL
+250 LVL
-257 KRVEIIDVEP
+257 KEDAKKIEVTEVNPIL
-267 AYLDETVEE
+267 LDETVDE
-276 IVKTIVK
+276 ILKIVVK
-283 HQKNLKIKSSFYV
+283 HQRNLGIKSAFYV

-324 VVGTDNLKK
+324 VIGTDNLKK
-333 YSVKAVK
+333 YNVRAVK

-354 EGDVHLEI
+354 EGDVQLEI

-368 IVDVLN
+368 IVDILN
-374 SFKKDS
+374 TFKKDS
-380 YIVLSDGTNAL
+380 YVVLSDGTNAL

-431 ANEIKKTKTFY
+431 SNEIKKTRSFY
-442 RGINE
+442 RGMNE
-447 IENYKAPVPLINA
+447 IEKYDAPMPIINA
-460 TLREYQE
+460 TLRGYQE
-467 YGYKWLRYL
+467 YGYKWLSYL
-476 MDNSLGGCLAD
+476 MDNNLGGCLAD

-495 QAITLITSLHS
+495 QAITLIASLHNT
-506 IPGRKTLIIMPK
+506 PGKKSLIIMPK

-523 WESEIKKFSPTLK
+523 WESEIKRFSPQIK
-536 CGIYYGNFRDKNIFN
+536 CGIYYGNFRDKSLFDKV
-551 DVDAIITTYGTV
+551 DVVITTYGTI
-563 RNDIEFLR
+563 RNDISSL
-571 KMKFDL
+571 KDMKFDL
-577 IVLDESQNIKN
+577 VILDESQNIKN

-593 TKAVMLLEAKYRLA
+593 TKAVMLLNSRHRLA

-635 DEFNYHYAN
+635 DDFNHHYAN
-644 PIQKENDK
+644 PIQKDNDR
-652 EAIEELK
+652 EAIDELK

-683 KTLFIGMNPEQKR
+683 KTLFIGMNPEQKK
-696 LYEERRAYY
+696 LYEERRTYY

-744 NILSSKREVLINNV
+744 NVISSKREVLINNV
-758 QDAVENGH
+758 QDAVENDH

-775 KSIESITADLK
+775 KSISSITSDLK

-797 ATKDRQGLVNLFQ
+797 ATKDRQGLVDLFQ

>member
-1 MREKGME
+1 ME

-551 DVDAIITTYGTV
+551 NVDAIITTYGTV

>member
-1 MREKGME
+1 ME
-8 SNLEKINESLFF
+8 SNLKKINESLFF
-20 ILTCDEV
+20 TLTCDEV
-27 GTYVSLVDS
+27 GTYVSLVDIN
-36 QGNVVEDASEYG
+36 GDIVENIDGYEI
-48 VSDENDLKI
+48 SDENDLKI
-57 IDLIKEIKEDSFF
+57 IDLIQEIKEDSFF

-91 LKNSKKVV
+91 LKDSKKVV
-99 AGDMKPI
+99 TGDMKPVKWI
-106 QWFLG
+106 LS
-111 GNKIVLKINL
+111 GNKIVLKINF
-121 VEDDSDLCEGKL
+121 VEEDFDLCEGKL
-133 LLNGEKDFTII
+133 LLNGEKEFII
-144 SDNYVLNENAIYW
+144 VSDNYVLSNGEMYW

-183 LTLAS
+183 LTLAL
-188 SFGSGIEIECLDY
+188 SFGNGIEIECLDY
-201 EITDEGNLKPVQ
+201 EIVEDGNLKPVQ

-238 YEFLKAHNLEKA
+238 YEFLKAHNLSKA

-257 KRVEIIDVEP
+257 KKVEITKVEP
-267 AYLDETVEE
+267 TYLDETVEE

-431 ANEIKKTKTFY
+431 ANEIKKTKSFY
-442 RGINE
+442 RGINQ
-447 IENYKAPVPLINA
+447 IENYSAPMPSINA

-495 QAITLITSLHS
+495 QAITLITSLHLV
-506 IPGRKTLIIMPK
+506 PKRKTLIIMPK

-523 WESEIKKFSPTLK
+523 WESEIRKFSPSLK
-536 CGIYYGNFRDKNIFN
+536 CGIYYGNFRDKGIFN
-551 DVDAIITTYGTV
+551 DVEVIITTYGTV
-563 RNDIEFLR
+563 RNDIEFL
-571 KMKFDL
+571 KDMKFDL

-593 TKAVMLLEAKYRLA
+593 TKAVMLLDSKYRLA

-710 NQIKSQGLGKTQFYI
+710 SQIKTQGLGKTQFYI

-775 KSIESITADLK
+775 KSIESITSDLR

>member
-1 MREKGME
+1 MK
-8 SNLEKINESLFF
+8 SNLKKMSESLFF
-20 ILTCDEV
+20 TLTCDEV
-27 GTYVSLVDS
+27 GTYVSLVDIN
-36 QGNVVEDASEYG
+36 GDIVENTEEYEI
-48 VSDENDLKI
+48 SDENDLKI
-57 IDLIKEIKEDSFF
+57 IDLIQEIKEDSFF

-91 LKNSKKVV
+91 LKSSKKIVTE
-99 AGDMKPI
+99 DMKPI
-106 QWFLG
+106 KWVLD
-111 GNKIVLKINL
+111 GNKIVLKINF
-121 VEDDSDLCEGKL
+121 VEDDLDLCEGKL
-133 LLNGEKDFTII
+133 LLNGEKDFKIV
-144 SDNYVLNENAIYW
+144 SDNYILSEDTIYW

-168 KEMESKFSKPELEKY
+168 KEMESKFSKTELEKY

-201 EITDEGNLKPVQ
+201 EIVENGNLKPIQ

-238 YEFLKAHNLEKA
+238 YEFLKAHSLGNV
-250 LVIKDDL
+250 LVIKNDL
-257 KRVEIIDVEP
+257 KKIEITKVEP

-276 IVKTIVK
+276 IVKNIVK

-296 DENFIILQEKL
+296 DGNFIILQEKL

-340 PKVVGNFKHGIDFL
+340 PKVVGNFSHGIDFL

-431 ANEIKKTKTFY
+431 ANEIKKTKSFY
-442 RGINE
+442 RGINQ
-447 IENYKAPVPLINA
+447 IENYSVPMPVIKA

-476 MDNSLGGCLAD
+476 MDNNLGGCLAD

-506 IPGRKTLIIMPK
+506 APGRKTLIIMPK

-523 WESEIKKFSPTLK
+523 WESEIKKFSPDLK
-536 CGIYYGNFRDKNIFN
+536 CGIYYGNFRDKSLFKS
-551 DVDAIITTYGTV
+551 VEAIITTYGTV
-563 RNDIEFLR
+563 RNDIEYLR

-652 EAIEELK
+652 EAIDELK

-683 KTLFIGMNPEQKR
+683 KTLFIGMNPDQKR

-710 NQIKSQGLGKTQFYI
+710 SQIKTQGLGKTQFYI

-744 NILSSKREVLINNV
+744 NVVSSKREVLINNV

-775 KSIESITADLK
+775 KSIESITSDLRK
-786 KRGIKYLEMTG
+786 KGIKYLEMTG

>member
-1 MREKGME
+1 ME

>member
-1 MREKGME
+1 ME
-8 SNLEKINESLFF
+8 SNLKKINESLFF
-20 ILTCDEV
+20 TLTCDEV
-27 GTYVSLVDS
+27 GTYVSLVDIN
-36 QGNVVEDASEYG
+36 GDIVENIDGYEI
-48 VSDENDLKI
+48 SDENDLKI
-57 IDLIKEIKEDSFF
+57 IDLIQEIKEDSFF

-99 AGDMKPI
+99 TGDMKPVKWI
-106 QWFLG
+106 LS
-111 GNKIVLKINL
+111 GNKIVLKINF
-121 VEDDSDLCEGKL
+121 VEDDFDLCEGKL
-133 LLNGEKDFTII
+133 LLNGEKEFII
-144 SDNYVLNENAIYW
+144 VSDNYVLSDGEMYW

-183 LTLAS
+183 LTLAL
-188 SFGSGIEIECLDY
+188 SFGNGIEIECLDY
-201 EITDEGNLKPVQ
+201 EIVENGNLKPVQ

-238 YEFLKAHNLEKA
+238 YEFLKAHNLSKA

-257 KRVEIIDVEP
+257 KKVEITEVEP
-267 AYLDETVEE
+267 TYLDETVEE

-431 ANEIKKTKTFY
+431 ANEIKKTKSFY
-442 RGINE
+442 RGINQ
-447 IENYKAPVPLINA
+447 IENYSAPMPSINA

-495 QAITLITSLHS
+495 QAITLITSLHLV
-506 IPGRKTLIIMPK
+506 PKRKTLIIMPK

-523 WESEIKKFSPTLK
+523 WESEIKKFSPSLK
-536 CGIYYGNFRDKNIFN
+536 CGIYYGNFRDKGIFN
-551 DVDAIITTYGTV
+551 DVEVIITTYGTV
-563 RNDIEFLR
+563 RNDIEFL
-571 KMKFDL
+571 KEMKFDL

-593 TKAVMLLEAKYRLA
+593 TKAVMLLDSKYRLA

-710 NQIKSQGLGKTQFYI
+710 SQIKTQGLGKTQFYI

-775 KSIESITADLK
+775 KSIESITSDLR

>member
-1 MREKGME
+1 MV
-8 SNLEKINESLFF
+8 SNLEKLNDTVYFMLS
-20 ILTCDEV
+20 CDEV
-27 GTYVSLVDS
+27 GTYVSLVDMY
-36 QGNVVEDASEYG
+36 GEIVEDADQYEIT
-48 VSDENDLKI
+48 DENDLKI
-57 IDLIKEIKEDSFF
+57 INLIKEIKEDSFF
-70 SGWDNEKNEL
+70 SGWETEKNEL

-91 LKNSKKVV
+91 LKKSKNFVT
-99 AGDMKPI
+99 GEMEPI
-106 QWFLG
+106 EWVLS
-111 GNKIVLKINL
+111 GNKIVLKIDL
-121 VEDDSDLCEGKL
+121 VVDEDDLCQGKL
-133 LLNGEKDFTII
+133 FLNEEEEFIII
-144 SDNYVLNENAIYW
+144 SDNYVLKNNKIYW
-157 IDIPKDTIHIL
+157 LDLSKDTIHIL
-168 KEMESKFSKPELEKY
+168 KEMESKFARLELEKY
-183 LTLAS
+183 LTLAY
-188 SFGSGIEIECLDY
+188 SFGNGVEIECFDY
-201 EITDEGNLKPVQ
+201 EVVLGGNLEPVQ
-213 ELIIEKISQDNSL
+213 EIIIEKISQDNSL
-226 YLKIGASISTID
+226 YLKIGVVLSTIS
-238 YEFLKAHNLEKA
+238 YEFLKAHSIEK
-250 LVIKDDL
+250 VIVVKDDL
-257 KRVEIIDVEP
+257 KRIEVTNVNP
-267 AYLDETVEE
+267 VYLDDTVEE
-276 IVKTIVK
+276 ILKIIVK

-296 DENFIILQEKL
+296 DENFIILQERL

-354 EGDVHLEI
+354 EGNVHLEI

-431 ANEIKKTKTFY
+431 ANEIKKTRSFY
-442 RGINE
+442 RGINQ
-447 IENYKAPVPLINA
+447 IESYDAPLPMINA

-467 YGYKWLRYL
+467 YGYKWLSYL
-476 MDNSLGGCLAD
+476 MDNNLGGCLAD

-495 QAITLITSLHS
+495 QAIALITSLHKVD
-506 IPGRKTLIIMPK
+506 GRKSLIIMPK

-536 CGIYYGNFRDKNIFN
+536 CGIYYGNFRDRAIF
-551 DVDAIITTYGTV
+551 DEVEAIITTYGTI
-563 RNDIEFLR
+563 RNDVEYL
-571 KMKFDL
+571 KEMKFDL

-593 TKAVMLLEAKYRLA
+593 TKAVMLLEAKHRLA

-630 MFGTL
+630 MFGTI
-635 DEFNYHYAN
+635 DEFNHHYAN

-683 KTLFIGMNPEQKR
+683 KTLFIGMNAEQKK

-710 NQIKSQGLGKTQFYI
+710 SQIKTQGLGKTQFYI

-744 NILSSKREVLINNV
+744 NVVSSKREVLINNV

-775 KSIESITADLK
+775 KSIESITSDLK

-797 ATKDRQGLVNLFQ
+797 ATKDRQGLVDLFQ
-810 KDKKYKV
+810 KDNKYKV